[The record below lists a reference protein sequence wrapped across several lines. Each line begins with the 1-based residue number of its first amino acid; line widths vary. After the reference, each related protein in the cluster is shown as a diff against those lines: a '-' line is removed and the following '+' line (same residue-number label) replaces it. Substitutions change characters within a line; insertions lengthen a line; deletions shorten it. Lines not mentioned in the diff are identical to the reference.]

1 MKFKKKKK
9 GSRNSTTF
17 SSFHFLFHI
26 KLKRTR
32 VKELDRNYIPT
43 LSPFWM
49 RRSEC
54 LKRHFREEKKNSPTH
69 RHTPTASTHLPPNLF
84 VRKVGNQFPASEHC
98 VPALDLMETGQF
110 FKSCVGEKVRG
121 CLRAH
126 QTTPYTSTYSG
137 PPHPSGIFQEV
148 QVQLRISL
156 PLLLLLRLS
165 TDERTARAY
174 TRG

>member
-43 LSPFWM
+43 LPPFWM

-110 FKSCVGEKVRG
+110 FKELCRRESEGVFESTSNNTLHKYVFRPTSSIRNLSRG
-121 CLRAH
+121 
-126 QTTPYTSTYSG
+126 SG
-137 PPHPSGIFQEV
+137 S
-148 QVQLRISL
+148 
-156 PLLLLLRLS
+156 
-165 TDERTARAY
+165 A
-174 TRG
+174 